1 MSHVSIPL
9 IRGGGA
15 SLSHAPFTGYGL
27 ETKVISDCVW
37 TFTII
42 RGLIKEVYRKKHIFL
57 LWVSEEG
64 HNEQTL
70 SFSTDD

>member
-9 IRGGGA
+9 IRGGA
-15 SLSHAPFTGYGL
+15 SLSHAPFKGYGL
-27 ETKVISDCVW
+27 ETNDISDCVW

-42 RGLIKEVYRKKHIFL
+42 RGLIKEGIQKKHISLF
-57 LWVSEEG
+57 WVSKEG

>member
-9 IRGGGA
+9 IRGGRV
-15 SLSHAPFTGYGL
+15 SLPRALDGLWL
-27 ETKVISDCVW
+27 ETKDISDCVW

-42 RGLIKEVYRKKHIFL
+42 RGLINKGGIQKRHIFL
-57 LWVSEEG
+57 FWVSKEG